1 MPAAIGTAMAMRWL
15 EIDPLVRSFM
25 RTNLVGPCESGFS
38 LTLQR
43 R

>member
-25 RTNLVGPCESGFS
+25 STNLATP
-38 LTLQR
+38 L
-43 R
+43 